1 MDYGVLLSNFERDN
15 AHDAL
20 ARASQQ
26 HRLYACLRAAILNG
40 TLEPGTYLM
49 SSRALAETL
58 RIARNTVLYAY
69 ERLAAEGFVVARRQ
83 GTMVARVGLPAA
95 SAAASPANARPALA
109 RRVAALPEID
119 ADDEREPL
127 PFLPGMPALDQF
139 PLAPWRRALER
150 AWRRI
155 GPAQLG
161 HAPLGGNLRLRQAI
175 AEYLRV
181 SRGIGCDAQQVF
193 VTDGTQHGLDLCA
206 RTLADA
212 GDTVWIEN
220 PGYAGARAAFEAA
233 DLRLVPIPVDA
244 DGLAPSA
251 GHWRAHPPRLVY
263 ITPSHQYPLGAV
275 MSVERRL
282 ALVANAR
289 AAGAW
294 IVEDDYDS
302 EFRHFGAPL
311 AALQSLGDDAPVV
324 YLGTFS
330 KTMFPTL
337 RIGFVVAPAALAP
350 ELRRTIGALAPRGR
364 LAEQLA
370 LADFIEAGHFTRH
383 LRRMRRLY
391 DERRGALQDSLA
403 RHLGGALTVSG
414 GAGGMHLSAR
424 LDAPVADVDVA
435 RAAQAH
441 AITVRPLSRFC
452 LPGTDR
458 AAYNGLVLGYGAV
471 PTEQI
476 DACVR
481 RLGIAIDDARHGA
494 RKAARDAA
502 R

>member
-1 MDYGVLLSNFERDN
+1 
-15 AHDAL
+15 
-20 ARASQQ
+20 
-26 HRLYACLRAAILNG
+26 
-40 TLEPGTYLM
+40 
-49 SSRALAETL
+49 
-58 RIARNTVLYAY
+58 
-69 ERLAAEGFVVARRQ
+69 
-83 GTMVARVGLPAA
+83 
-95 SAAASPANARPALA
+95 
-109 RRVAALPEID
+109 
-119 ADDEREPL
+119 
-127 PFLPGMPALDQF
+127 
-139 PLAPWRRALER
+139 
-150 AWRRI
+150 I

-206 RTLADA
+206 RTLADS

-251 GHWRAHPPRLVY
+251 GHWRAAPPRLVY

-275 MSVERRL
+275 MSVERRV

-289 AAGAW
+289 AAGTW

-350 ELRRTIGALAPRGR
+350 ELRRTICALAPRGR

-391 DERRGALQDSLA
+391 DERRGALQAALT

-435 RAAQAH
+435 RAARAR
-441 AITVRPLSRFC
+441 AI
-452 LPGTDR
+452 
-458 AAYNGLVLGYGAV
+458 
-471 PTEQI
+471 
-476 DACVR
+476 
-481 RLGIAIDDARHGA
+481 
-494 RKAARDAA
+494 
-502 R
+502 

>member
-1 MDYGVLLSNFERDN
+1 MDYGVLLSNFERDT
-15 AHDAL
+15 ARDAL

-40 TLEPGTYLM
+40 TLEAGTYLM

-95 SAAASPANARPALA
+95 SATASPTHARPALA
-109 RRVAALPEID
+109 RRVTGLPDID

-139 PLAPWRRALER
+139 PLAPWRRAVER

-181 SRGIGCDAQQVF
+181 SRGIGCDARQVF
-193 VTDGTQHGLDLCA
+193 ITDGTQHGLDLCA

-212 GDTVWIEN
+212 GDTVWIEH

-251 GHWRAHPPRLVY
+251 EHWRAHPPRLVY

-275 MSVERRL
+275 MSVERRV

-337 RIGFVVAPAALAP
+337 RIGFVVASAALAP
-350 ELRRTIGALAPRGR
+350 QLRHTIGALAPRGR

-391 DERRGALQDSLA
+391 EERRDALQDALA

-435 RAAQAH
+435 RAALAR

-471 PTEQI
+471 PIEQI

-481 RLGIAIDDARHGA
+481 RLGAAIDDALREVTRA
-494 RKAARDAA
+494 PRDAA